1 MKKKICM
8 LILIFTFSAAALAGC
23 SNAGGSTGEDNV
35 IIDGESESK
44 EMIQDDFTD
53 DEENENN
60 EDNEDVEADDIDENE

>member
-8 LILIFTFSAAALAGC
+8 LILMLTLSAAGLAGC

-44 EMIQDDFTD
+44 EMIQDDLTD

-60 EDNEDVEADDIDENE
+60 EDVEADDIDEDE